1 MTKEEKIICKEFL
14 NDADNT
20 HSCNEYKLLMNLL
33 EQETVSRE
41 SYNHEYFLR
50 KELDLKVIRLERQI
64 AEQELCEDCISRQ
77 AVLDL
82 VNSDWEYEEL
92 GVPINCLPPVTP
104 TRKKGKWII
113 DDEEL
118 GRIWHC
124 HCSNCKKDPQDYI
137 GGTENWW
144 LVRLPDYCPN
154 CGIKMESE
162 EE

>member
-20 HSCNEYKLLMNLL
+20 HSCNEYKLLMQLL
-33 EQETVSRE
+33 EQQPCEDVVSRE
-41 SYNHEYFLR
+41 AVHDGMIKYGFHASDMTITEF
-50 KELDLKVIRLERQI
+50 V
-64 AEQELCEDCISRQ
+64 ED
-77 AVLDL
+77 V
-82 VNSDWEYEEL
+82 
-92 GVPINCLPPVTP
+92 LPPVTP
-104 TRKKGKWII
+104 TSKKGKWII

-118 GRIWHC
+118 GIIWHC
-124 HCSNCKKDPQDYI
+124 HCSKCKKAPQDYI

-154 CGIKMESE
+154 CGIEMESE